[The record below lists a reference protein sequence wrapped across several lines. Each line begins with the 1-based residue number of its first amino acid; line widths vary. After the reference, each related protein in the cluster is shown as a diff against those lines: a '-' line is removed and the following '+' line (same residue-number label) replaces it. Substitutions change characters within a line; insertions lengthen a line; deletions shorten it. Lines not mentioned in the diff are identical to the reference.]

1 MTCVSDGT
9 AHNDKRAKRAAVLP
23 YQLATDRTHGGEGA
37 IRKRQPHRTVG
48 ARNQAT
54 LLPRHLFASD
64 ALDGSNQAG
73 KSRYWFLI
81 GSSLSAHCASAPP

>member
-37 IRKRQPHRTVG
+37 IRKRQPR

-73 KSRYWFLI
+73 KANT
-81 GSSLSAHCASAPP
+81 GS